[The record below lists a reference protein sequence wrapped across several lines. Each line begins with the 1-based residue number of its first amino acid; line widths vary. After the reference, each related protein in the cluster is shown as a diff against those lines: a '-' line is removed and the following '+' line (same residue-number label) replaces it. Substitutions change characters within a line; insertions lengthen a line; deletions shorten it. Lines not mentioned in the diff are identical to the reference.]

1 MKKLI
6 FILLV
11 LPFVMY
17 AQSTNENHV
26 VTKVYKKATT
36 SPVSGHNKD
45 EVMTSVQYFDGLGRL
60 KQTVAVN
67 AGGNAV
73 SNNAIPIDWSENA
86 TTTDFYNRNGTENE
100 NKIVS
105 GTTPF
110 GGTDLLWECLPDA
123 TSNNDG
129 GWNTDYFK
137 VDNTKSYR
145 YSVWV
150 KRTGSH
156 AGTTYH
162 GIQEVDNLDGTP
174 NGNPYFWAG
183 DLPQLNTWYLLV
195 GVVHPHTYRGSDT
208 GVSGVYDTSGNKV
221 KDGTEYRWR
230 SNDNV
235 TRLRNYLFYCTDTN
249 VRQYFWSPLFQ
260 EIDGGELPL
269 EDVFTENAPVIAQ
282 ENIKDIV
289 SHVEYDNLGRMT
301 KEYLPVTNGSGDANI
316 RTENMATATQD
327 YYARK
332 YAKDFAGATLLS
344 EINAYSEKAYDFS
357 PLNRVTEQA
366 APGLDWKLGNG
377 HEIKFDYDV
386 NAANEVKIYSVTTS
400 FANNTYTPTLQG
412 GTVYYAEGALSK
424 TVTKDENWKSDQ
436 TYINDHTTEEFKNK
450 SGQVVLKR
458 TYNQNQKHDTYY
470 VYDDF
475 GNLTYVIPPKAEGTV
490 AKPTSTQLSELCYQ
504 YVYDYRNRLVEKKIP
519 GKGWEY
525 IVYDKLDRPVMTQD
539 SNLKAQNKWLFTKY
553 DQLGRVAYTG
563 IQNHNVSRITLQGY
577 ATNGSYTMWET
588 RQSSPL
594 DVSDSN
600 VYYTSSAIPVTLT
613 ELYTIN
619 YYDTYNYEDL
629 PAGFVVPTKV
639 YSNIV
644 NVTTNTKG
652 LATVTKTKVLTTNNW
667 ITTVTYY
674 DAKARPIYV
683 YSNNPYLGT
692 VDIVES
698 KLDDFTGK
706 VLETKTTHTK
716 TGKDPIVTI
725 DRFEYDHMDRLVSQ
739 NQQINSQIS
748 ERIVKNNY
756 DDMGQLESK
765 IVGNGTKIGYKDV
778 TMGIVVSNNTITKTG
793 NDGWIEGLATQGS
806 INADG
811 YVEFS
816 ATQLNKYVIVGFTDV
831 NYDNTPNSINYG
843 VYLHIGG
850 KLRIKQGADNSF
862 EVAETYEIDDVFRIE
877 RIGNTIHYK
886 KNGVVFYV
894 SDKSSTGVLI
904 GGLSMYHTGAKI
916 KDFKIV
922 DNSKGLQKV
931 DYNYNVRGW
940 LTNINEDVSN
950 DNDLFNFSIQ
960 YNDPSV
966 ELNKRLYN
974 GNIAQTS
981 WQTLNE
987 DTTKKTYSY
996 SYDALNRILSATGD
1010 FSSYYD
1016 VSGISYDKNGNILNL
1031 TRQGH
1036 VVENPDITNAADF
1049 GLMDN
1054 LKYTYND
1061 NNTGNRLIKV
1071 EELSGGNT
1079 TYGFKDGANLAT
1091 EYTYDANGNMIS
1103 DANKGITNIEYNHLN
1118 LPTKVTINGKNIDYT
1133 YDATGAKLQKEVEN
1147 ITTDYAGNHIY
1158 ENGDL
1163 QFFNHAEGYVKADV
1177 TSSGVEMNYVYQ
1189 YKDHLGNIR
1198 LSYTDNNG
1206 DGVITASTEII
1217 EEKNYYPFGLQHKGY
1232 NDVTNSLG
1240 NSTAQKFGYNGVEL
1254 EKALGLDL
1262 YEMDMRQYDATIGR
1276 WTRIDPVTH
1285 HEFSTYNGMDNNPI
1299 VGSDPSGSDVEWGS
1313 GFGPG
1318 REFYK
1323 NGGSSNS
1330 QSESEE
1336 CPSCKTEEDWK
1347 NYYAQARYT
1356 AQMLNEDYNFGGER
1370 FKIGFNEDGK
1380 KVFYVDGVLQDLVVH
1395 KSRMHAFIHTF
1406 DVNLFLPT
1414 VLTNFPGLLKIFSGG
1429 SKAIPKGFN
1438 NVDEFVQAGDEL
1450 IDALKASKLDFSKIG
1465 VRGSSVTGVSSKG
1478 GGFRTG
1484 GTNPSDIDAFIEFS
1498 SDIGLN
1504 ASKNIPGFIH
1514 PNKLMKKYPALKA
1527 WAQKWSKILGREITP
1542 GGFKPGS
1549 MTDKSVINW

>member
-1 MKKLI
+1 MKKLV

-36 SPVSGHNKD
+36 SPVVGHNKD

-60 KQTVAVN
+60 KQSVAVN
-67 AGGNAV
+67 AGGNTV
-73 SNNAIPIDWSENA
+73 SNNAIPIDWTENA
-86 TTTDFYNRNGTENE
+86 TATDFYNRNGASDE

-110 GGTDLLWECLPDA
+110 GSTDLLWECAPNGNYY
-123 TSNNDG
+123 SDG
-129 GWNTDYFK
+129 GWNTDYFTI
-137 VDNTKSYR
+137 DNTKTYR

-150 KRTGSH
+150 KRTGSQD
-156 AGTTYH
+156 GRTYH
-162 GIQEVDNLDGTP
+162 GTRNVDKLNGTED
-174 NGNPYFWAG
+174 GNPYFWNG
-183 DLPQLNTWYLLV
+183 DLPQLNTWYLMV
-195 GVVHPHTYRGSDT
+195 GVIHPHTYRGSDT
-208 GVSGVYDTSGNKV
+208 EVSGVYDTNGNKV
-221 KDGTEYRWR
+221 LDGQEFRWR
-230 SNDNV
+230 ESI
-235 TRLRNYLFYCTDTN
+235 TTTQLRSYLYYTYDTS

-344 EINAYSEKAYDFS
+344 EINAYSEKAYDYS

-366 APGLDWKLGNG
+366 APGLDWKLGGG

-386 NAANEVKIYSVTTS
+386 NDATDEVKIYTVTTS

-412 GTVYYAEGALSK
+412 GTVSYPEGALSK

-436 TYINDHTTEEFKNK
+436 THINDHTTEEFKNK

-490 AKPTSTQLSELCYQ
+490 AKPTTTKLSELCYQ

-525 IVYDKLDRPVMTQD
+525 IVYDKLDRPALTQD
-539 SNLKAQNKWLFTKY
+539 ANLKAKNQWLFTKY

-563 IQNHNVSRITLQGY
+563 IQNHTVSRITLQGY
-577 ATNGSYTMWET
+577 ATNGSYAQWET

-594 DVSDSN
+594 NVSGSN

-613 ELYTIN
+613 DLYTIN
-619 YYDTYNYEDL
+619 YYDTYEDL
-629 PAGFVVPTKV
+629 PSSFVAPTTV
-639 YSNIV
+639 YGQNI
-644 NVTTNTKG
+644 TTNTKG
-652 LATVTKTKVLTTNNW
+652 LATVSKTRVLTTRSW
-667 ITTVTYY
+667 ITTITYY

-683 YSNNPYLGT
+683 YSTNPYLGT

-725 DRFEYDHMDRLVSQ
+725 DRFEYDHMDRLISQ
-739 NQQINSQIS
+739 NQQINGQIS

-756 DDMGQLESK
+756 DDLGQLESK
-765 IVGNGTKIGYKDV
+765 ILGNGTKVGYKDV
-778 TMGIVVSNNTITKTG
+778 TSGLAIADNTITKTSTV
-793 NDGWIEGLATQGS
+793 NGWNVGLATQGS
-806 INADG
+806 FNADG
-811 YVEFS
+811 YVEYIAPQYDKDFMVGLSNTNNDASFS
-816 ATQLNKYVIVGFTDV
+816 SIRFALYNVG
-831 NYDNTPNSINYG
+831 NGYIH
-843 VYLHIGG
+843 VYEWG
-850 KLRIKQGADNSF
+850 
-862 EVAETYEIDDVFRIE
+862 TYKGNFGRYYEGDIFRVE
-877 RIGNTIHYK
+877 RIGDQIQYK
-886 KNGVVFYV
+886 RNGETFYT
-894 SDKSSTGVLI
+894 STSRSSGTLI
-904 GGLSMYHTGAKI
+904 GDVSIQTYNAKI

-987 DTTKKTYSY
+987 NTSKKTYTY

-1031 TRQGH
+1031 SRQGH

-1054 LKYTYND
+1054 LKYTYNN

-1091 EYTYDANGNMIS
+1091 EYTYDANGNMTS

-1118 LPTKVTINGKNIDYT
+1118 LPTKVTINGKNIDYI
-1133 YDATGAKLQKEVEN
+1133 YDASGIKLQKKVWEFGDPVV
-1147 ITTDYAGNHIY
+1147 TDYAGNHIY
-1158 ENGDL
+1158 ETPAGRGAQPTL

-1232 NDVTNSLG
+1232 NFVTNSLG
-1240 NSTAQKFGYNGVEL
+1240 NSKAEMFSFGGKEL
-1254 EKALGLDL
+1254 NQELGLEWHDFNA
-1262 YEMDMRQYDATIGR
+1262 RNYDASLGR
-1276 WTRIDPVTH
+1276 WMNLDPLA
-1285 HEFSTYNGMDNNPI
+1285 EKYYNISSFVYALNTPTFF
-1299 VGSDPSGSDVEWGS
+1299 VDPD
-1313 GFGPG
+1313 G
-1318 REFYK
+1318 REVDVTDLK
-1323 NGGSSNS
+1323 NGGTKEDLWLLINLMMELSNISGQNISTSTDKTGKTILISSGCKEGSKNT
-1330 QSESEE
+1330 SESASAFIDHLLAPGETIKVFN
-1336 CPSCKTEEDWK
+1336 STGKGSRTEPH
-1347 NYYAQARYT
+1347 
-1356 AQMLNEDYNFGGER
+1356 LNEIHLDAEQIYGIQTALKNEKIDSRTASTGFVFLHESVHTSYGTSYFDSDKDEKEKVT
-1370 FKIGFNEDGK
+1370 FK
-1380 KVFYVDGVLQDLVVH
+1380 GVKALPDP
-1395 KSRMHAFIHTF
+1395 IHSEKGTKTG
-1406 DVNLFLPT
+1406 PT
-1414 VLTNFPGLLKIFSGG
+1414 VDRINIFRQEMNLPIRYIYGDKKESIFLLIDGTKKEIKHTNQS
-1429 SKAIPKGFN
+1429 IPK
-1438 NVDEFVQAGDEL
+1438 
-1450 IDALKASKLDFSKIG
+1450 
-1465 VRGSSVTGVSSKG
+1465 
-1478 GGFRTG
+1478 
-1484 GTNPSDIDAFIEFS
+1484 
-1498 SDIGLN
+1498 
-1504 ASKNIPGFIH
+1504 
-1514 PNKLMKKYPALKA
+1514 
-1527 WAQKWSKILGREITP
+1527 
-1542 GGFKPGS
+1542 
-1549 MTDKSVINW
+1549 